1 VLMLSFKRI
10 IHTLKLFIIVIIIIT
25 FSFNIFLVTNIKGD
39 LFHMEEDIRLLQEQI
54 LSLDLPIKVIDNIAN
69 QLQSSSDIIVLNEN
83 MKVAYIRNHRLSLSI
98 LLEIIDK
105 LEHLTTY
112 SENSQLM
119 LFQNYRVHLDENLR
133 LSMQALKVSATLSRL
148 LTYSESTSDFEYLK
162 TLNSQELIAFTLQL
176 TVLINGLVDEVN
188 LLGIEVIESSLI
200 NLNIIYA
207 VLIVLL
213 IIMLML
219 ISRLLNS
226 NLYYSLSSIRQ
237 LSHNDYNL
245 DTLPKHHN
253 LFSEEVQM
261 TQFITQVFDE
271 YKLTADIKNLVMNT
285 YDMDTL
291 FQELFDILQKTFH
304 IDRLGICFVDYSREL
319 LVAETGVASYD
330 PILLSSGFSVSIKGT
345 SLNQV
350 LESKK
355 GVTTNDLET
364 LHIAKPDSPS
374 LKLVR
379 QEGLLSNM
387 NIPLII
393 NDAVFGIVF
402 LSSLEKDHFK
412 EDDLSLATKIISEIT
427 GFLNRSYL
435 LKVVFNKFSLS
446 FSELVN
452 ERDYETGDHLLRM
465 TKYSVILA
473 TALKA
478 KNLQDYPI
486 TKSDILEISRYAP
499 LHDIG
504 KVAVP
509 DNILKKPGQLDAD
522 EWVIMKSHVNV
533 GQQIFRDIR
542 KELKFFD
549 ESFFKVAEDI
559 IACHHE
565 KWDGSG
571 YPNGLMGMD
580 IPLPGRIIA
589 LADVFDALTSKRV
602 YKKAFTLEEA
612 TTIIK
617 DSRGNHFDPVLV
629 DILFEEFDKFYEIF
643 TNRS

>member
-1 VLMLSFKRI
+1 
-10 IHTLKLFIIVIIIIT
+10 
-25 FSFNIFLVTNIKGD
+25 
-39 LFHMEEDIRLLQEQI
+39 MEQDINLLNQQI
-54 LSLDLPIKVIDNIAN
+54 LSLDLPIKVIDNIAK
-69 QLQSSSDIIVLNEN
+69 QIQSTSDTPALSKTIQE
-83 MKVAYIRNHRLSLSI
+83 AYTRNYYLSI
-98 LLEIIDK
+98 NLLTEIHNNLDHIS
-105 LEHLTTY
+105 TY
-112 SENSQLM
+112 KNQSYLM
-119 LFQNYRVHLDENLR
+119 LFPNYKKHIEKTFDLAQHANQTTELLN
-133 LSMQALKVSATLSRL
+133 SRL
-148 LTYSESTSDFEYLK
+148 TYEDNLLDIDYLT
-162 TLNSQELIAFTLQL
+162 TLDSQELLFL
-176 TVLINGLVDEVN
+176 TASLTSTIDAILNEINSLA
-188 LLGIEVIESSLI
+188 IEVIESSLF

-207 VLIVLL
+207 VLIILL

-237 LSHNDYNL
+237 LSNNDYNL
-245 DTLPKHHN
+245 ETLPKHRDI
-253 LFSEEVQM
+253 FSEEVQM
-261 TQFITQVFDE
+261 TKFITQVFDE
-271 YKLTADIKNLVMNT
+271 YRLTADIKNLVMNT

-291 FQELFDILQKTFH
+291 FQELFDILQKTFR
-304 IDRLGICFVDYSREL
+304 IDRLGICFVDYSQGL
-319 LVAETGVASYD
+319 LVAETGVANYD

-345 SLNQV
+345 SLGKI

-355 GVTTNDLET
+355 GVITNDLEA
-364 LHIAKPDSPS
+364 LRASKPYSPS
-374 LKLVR
+374 LKLIR
-379 QEGLLSNM
+379 QEGVLSNM

-393 NDAVFGIVF
+393 NDEVFGIVF
-402 LSSLEKDHFK
+402 LSSLEKNHFN
-412 EDDLSLATKIISEIT
+412 EEDLSLATKIISEIT

-452 ERDYETGDHLLRM
+452 ERDYETGDHLFRM
-465 TKYSVILA
+465 TQYSVILA
-473 TALKA
+473 TALRA

-486 TKSDILEISRYAP
+486 TKGDILEISRYAP

-509 DNILKKPGQLDAD
+509 DNILKKPGKLDAD
-522 EWVIMKSHVNV
+522 EWTIMKSHVNV
-533 GQQIFRDIR
+533 GQQIFKDIR

-571 YPNGLMGMD
+571 YPNGLKGMD

-602 YKKAFTLEEA
+602 YKKAFSLEEA

-617 DSRGNHFDPVLV
+617 ESRGNHFDPVLV
-629 DILFEEFDKFYEIF
+629 DILFEEFDKFLEIY
-643 TNRS
+643 NNK